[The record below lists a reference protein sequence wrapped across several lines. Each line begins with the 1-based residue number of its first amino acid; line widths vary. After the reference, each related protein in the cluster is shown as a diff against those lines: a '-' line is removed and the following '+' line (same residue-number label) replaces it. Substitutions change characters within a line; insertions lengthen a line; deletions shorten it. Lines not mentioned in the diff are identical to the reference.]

1 MLDQL
6 YKIAGIIVA
15 AAILIGG
22 VFYLA
27 RLDADVRYLQRDV
40 AELQADVAKLQA
52 DVAELQAQVADVQRN
67 QALILDILR
76 GLAADAQQPQS
87 TALDGLGGGSLPLH
101 CVAAASHYGHTIPLA
116 VIPARA
122 GMTDLCRNRC
132 GAKLT
137 IDKRGRG
144 R

>member
-40 AELQADVAKLQA
+40 AELQA

-87 TALDGLGGGSLPLH
+87 TALDGLGGGS
-101 CVAAASHYGHTIPLA
+101 
-116 VIPARA
+116 
-122 GMTDLCRNRC
+122 
-132 GAKLT
+132 
-137 IDKRGRG
+137 
-144 R
+144 

>member
-27 RLDADVRYLQRDV
+27 RLDADVRYLQKDVAELQADV

-52 DVAELQAQVADVQRN
+52 DVADLQSQVADVQRN

-76 GLAADAQQPQS
+76 GLAADAQQPQP
-87 TALDGLGGGSLPLH
+87 TALDGLGGGS
-101 CVAAASHYGHTIPLA
+101 
-116 VIPARA
+116 
-122 GMTDLCRNRC
+122 
-132 GAKLT
+132 
-137 IDKRGRG
+137 
-144 R
+144 

>member
-27 RLDADVRYLQRDV
+27 RLDADVRYLQKDV

-52 DVAELQAQVADVQRN
+52 DVADLQAQVADVQRN

-76 GLAADAQQPQS
+76 GLAADAQQPQP
-87 TALDGLGGGSLPLH
+87 TALDGLSGGS
-101 CVAAASHYGHTIPLA
+101 
-116 VIPARA
+116 
-122 GMTDLCRNRC
+122 
-132 GAKLT
+132 
-137 IDKRGRG
+137 
-144 R
+144 

>member
-40 AELQADVAKLQA
+40 AELQKDVAELQA

-76 GLAADAQQPQS
+76 GLAADAQQPQP
-87 TALDGLGGGSLPLH
+87 TDLDGLGGGS
-101 CVAAASHYGHTIPLA
+101 
-116 VIPARA
+116 
-122 GMTDLCRNRC
+122 
-132 GAKLT
+132 
-137 IDKRGRG
+137 
-144 R
+144 

>member
-87 TALDGLGGGSLPLH
+87 TALDGLGGGS
-101 CVAAASHYGHTIPLA
+101 
-116 VIPARA
+116 
-122 GMTDLCRNRC
+122 
-132 GAKLT
+132 
-137 IDKRGRG
+137 
-144 R
+144 